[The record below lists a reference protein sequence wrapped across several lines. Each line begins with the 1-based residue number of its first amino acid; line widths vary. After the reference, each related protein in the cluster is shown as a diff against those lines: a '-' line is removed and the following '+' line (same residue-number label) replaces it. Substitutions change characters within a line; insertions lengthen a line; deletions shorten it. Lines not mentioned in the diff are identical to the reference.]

1 LIFDAA
7 DRLLMLRRASDV
19 ALFAGCWDVVGGH
32 LEPGEDPAAA
42 LRREVHEET
51 GWRVRGIIDRLGPWT
66 WQGDDGRTR
75 TEYDYLITV
84 DGDLAAPRL
93 DPAEHAG
100 FRWLAESELGLLDD
114 DPSQIRLVA
123 DAGFA
128 ALHGGYAARV
138 APVLDTAFRSA
149 MAEVAERGGRDL
161 VQSFGGEPAGM
172 LITFRTA
179 LAQPGRRVSRA
190 QADTVWRYLDRAAC
204 WATMERSAAAGFV
217 ELTDAGFR
225 AAPRGAQFLAA
236 LYAHQEQVTA
246 QRWAGLDAT
255 VALATEL
262 LGRLLAAAADT
273 GGEAF
278 HTMAPPY
285 EAGAGPGAVLLN
297 RMGTFRYHRADAHAA
312 AWQAAGLTAAQIV
325 AMEPGPERD
334 AIEAETNRL
343 AASPFAALTGPE
355 RAALVEDLSTLAVSS

>member
-1 LIFDAA
+1 
-7 DRLLMLRRASDV
+7 MLRRASDV

-190 QADTVWRYLDRAAC
+190 QADT
-204 WATMERSAAAGFV
+204 RSEEHTS
-217 ELTDAGFR
+217 ELQSR
-225 AAPRGAQFLAA
+225 ENL
-236 LYAHQEQVTA
+236 VC
-246 QRWAGLDAT
+246 
-255 VALATEL
+255 
-262 LGRLLAAAADT
+262 RLLLEKKNKKTRLD
-273 GGEAF
+273 F
-278 HTMAPPY
+278 HLKQTT
-285 EAGAGPGAVLLN
+285 VHN
-297 RMGTFRYHRADAHAA
+297 
-312 AWQAAGLTAAQIV
+312 
-325 AMEPGPERD
+325 
-334 AIEAETNRL
+334 
-343 AASPFAALTGPE
+343 
-355 RAALVEDLSTLAVSS
+355 